1 MMKLILASNNAKK
14 MKELRAIL
22 SDMDVE
28 ILSQREAGCNFEVD
42 ETGTT
47 FAENAYLKA
56 KAVFDAT
63 CEATVADDS
72 GLMVE
77 ALGGEPGVYSA
88 RYAPGGHDATD
99 KERYEYLLKKMGDT
113 ENRKAKFVSSIC
125 CLLPDGRIIRTE
137 GECHGRILTEP
148 CGEGGFGYD
157 PVFMPD
163 GYDESMA
170 QLGTEVKNKISH
182 RAHALA
188 KFKEELRKTDGI
200 DK

>member
-63 CEATVADDS
+63 GEATVADDS

-77 ALGGEPGVYSA
+77 TLGGEPGVYSA

-137 GECHGRILTEP
+137 GECHGRILTGP